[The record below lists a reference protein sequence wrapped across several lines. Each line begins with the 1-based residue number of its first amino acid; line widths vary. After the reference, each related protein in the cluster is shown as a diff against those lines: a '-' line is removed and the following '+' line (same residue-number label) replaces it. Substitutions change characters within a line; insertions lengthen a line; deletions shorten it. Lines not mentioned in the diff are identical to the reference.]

1 MKKCKEAKMDNKPVW
16 MRRLGDFFFFSD
28 SSDHCLC
35 KSEQET
41 CRKRAEERTSVTI
54 RICSVYVA

>member
-16 MRRLGDFFFFSD
+16 MKRLWDFFFFPD
-28 SSDHCLC
+28 SSDRCIC